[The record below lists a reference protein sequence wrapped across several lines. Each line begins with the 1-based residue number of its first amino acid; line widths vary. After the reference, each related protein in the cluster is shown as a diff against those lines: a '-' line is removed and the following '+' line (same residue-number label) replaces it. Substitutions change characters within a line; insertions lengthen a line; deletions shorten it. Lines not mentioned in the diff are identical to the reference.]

1 MNWYEIALGVV
12 LIAVSLLII
21 VFTLAQEQKGQ
32 GLSAAIMG
40 DNTAMAAGRE
50 RGVDAKLAKLTSL
63 QCNKNR
69 SAPAHIGGVRR
80 AVFYGKVS
88 GHLCPNRK
96 GPAGRQGDVNQRSN
110 YDTLTKKHP
119 CCRQAPP
126 HDAARA
132 AEQPAGG

>member
-50 RGVDAKLAKLTSL
+50 RGIIFFVVTLVACVL
-63 QCNKNR
+63 
-69 SAPAHIGGVRR
+69 SAR
-80 AVFYGKVS
+80 
-88 GHLCPNRK
+88 L
-96 GPAGRQGDVNQRSN
+96 
-110 YDTLTKKHP
+110 
-119 CCRQAPP
+119 
-126 HDAARA
+126 
-132 AEQPAGG
+132 

>member
-50 RGVDAKLAKLTSL
+50 RGVDAKLAKLTKICGFSEQMPL
-63 QCNKNR
+63 DSWVGSMGMTL
-69 SAPAHIGGVRR
+69 SA
-80 AVFYGKVS
+80 
-88 GHLCPNRK
+88 
-96 GPAGRQGDVNQRSN
+96 
-110 YDTLTKKHP
+110 
-119 CCRQAPP
+119 
-126 HDAARA
+126 
-132 AEQPAGG
+132 